1 MKEKMLEIVASIP
14 FGRVTSYGMVAQQL
28 DIAYDIKTSGYI
40 VWRLLSSMPESEWM
54 VYPWRRVINKQ
65 WYISTLKLGRKW
77 LLQKQLLEKEKIE
90 IVNDTVDMK
99 EYWYNWK

>member
-1 MKEKMLEIVASIP
+1 MKEKMLEIVARIP
-14 FGRVTSYGMVAQQL
+14 FGKVTSYGLVAQQM
-28 DIAYDIKTSGYI
+28 DIEYDIKTSWYI
-40 VWRLLSSMPESEWM
+40 VWRLLSSMPESERM

-65 WYISTLKLGRKW
+65 WYVSTLKLGRKW

-99 EYWYNWK
+99 KFWYNWK